1 MPLTKAR
8 QFTNG
13 LFAVS
18 LGKSLFQRVAGLVEQ
33 MRFSNLQLKLWGIC
47 LRRKKNR
54 TQSNLATKEEMKQNS
69 LALGKAETA
78 SEQ

>member
-1 MPLTKAR
+1 M
-8 QFTNG
+8 G
-13 LFAVS
+13 YLF
-18 LGKSLFQRVAGLVEQ
+18 KE
-33 MRFSNLQLKLWGIC
+33 
-47 LRRKKNR
+47 KKNR